1 MIKVIPW
8 SKFAACFIAGGLAL
22 PIVSAL
28 PASAVTITIGSI
40 DYDVTVFLGK
50 FTGNESLFQL
60 PPAGKAPWWGD
71 LSGNTAA
78 EFAKVVYNQFG
89 QGPEVGYGPVFAYD
103 ITTPNV
109 QGIVQSLTDLSAQ
122 LDQPFSASSDVLY
135 AFATPLPQ
143 GPVSSVPGPLPVVG
157 ALGAFTFSR
166 RLRSLIR
173 NRVD

>member
-78 EFAKVVYNQFG
+78 EFAKIVYNQFG

-166 RLRSLIR
+166 RLRRMIR